1 MDIQKE
7 VDKILIDLKE
17 LDETK
22 IKNMIGETIIK
33 IKKQK
38 NVKLFYKLLI
48 NKIEK
53 KIIAIAN
60 ITYDDNLENNVLL
73 LKKYSNI
80 NNYLKEEYELFKKQY
95 IEEKAINNDTVKI
108 NNQKYK
114 YESTT
119 ENTLKIDIS
128 SSIKEKIYNDLVN
141 NIKKDDYEINDIII
155 AFTKY
160 LNNINIV
167 SDIEELN
174 KLSDELYN
182 RLYEY
187 LYENKSIFFEFS
199 YLIDVLSSIYK
210 NYDKE
215 SKERNLLKPM
225 YKKYTTLYKIYKTK
239 IAKNEINP
247 YFDIIDYWLSNEN
260 DYLYL
265 KELVNRNQKIRNSHS
280 NGEHIVIY
288 ILKKYIDNF
297 KKMIVNDDY
306 TNINY
311 LREVYYLFTKSYYLR
326 LTKDEKNTIDT
337 IIKEFSV
344 YIKNTLIKERRKN
357 AALNDLKSMKTNTF
371 YPQRQEYD
379 FRENTIDEL
388 TYDKRRVY
396 NNSISSIKEKNATET
411 FLISNYAYNIA
422 ESEDEIN
429 LKMYTFN
436 IGNYIMDNSIINL
449 ELEKCEFTKEK
460 IDEFISREFDFEVG
474 QIYPTICYQLKFYKS
489 GKIKSLDISRENIEI
504 KDKITTFDVEKMG
517 KFYDLY
523 KKSIVKNVGIETDYN
538 LLEINK
544 HFENILNNEFVKFI
558 KENRLPFIYYGYTLP
573 TIEEINENM
582 NALAPFLHN
591 IDKDV
596 AYEIINI
603 VSSKI
608 DKKHYSLFPIENAEY
623 DLKLINSF
631 NYIGILNQKM
641 LNDIYFNDYN
651 FETEERKNRE
661 KKSRLIKFYKIT
673 KELNDSFNYI
683 DVSEI
688 KESKGKIKRR
698 FKI

>member
-1 MDIQKE
+1 MR
-7 VDKILIDLKE
+7 ILDTFRSE
-17 LDETK
+17 Q
-22 IKNMIGETIIK
+22 TI
-33 IKKQK
+33 
-38 NVKLFYKLLI
+38 
-48 NKIEK
+48 
-53 KIIAIAN
+53 
-60 ITYDDNLENNVLL
+60 
-73 LKKYSNI
+73 
-80 NNYLKEEYELFKKQY
+80 
-95 IEEKAINNDTVKI
+95 
-108 NNQKYK
+108 
-114 YESTT
+114 
-119 ENTLKIDIS
+119 
-128 SSIKEKIYNDLVN
+128 
-141 NIKKDDYEINDIII
+141 
-155 AFTKY
+155 
-160 LNNINIV
+160 
-167 SDIEELN
+167 
-174 KLSDELYN
+174 
-182 RLYEY
+182 
-187 LYENKSIFFEFS
+187 KSIFFEFS

-215 SKERNLLKPM
+215 SKERNLLKPI

-379 FRENTIDEL
+379 FRENTTDEL

-396 NNSISSIKEKNATET
+396 NNSISSIKEKNATEA

-523 KKSIVKNVGIETDYN
+523 KKSIAKNVGIETDYN

>member
-215 SKERNLLKPM
+215 SKERNLLKPI

-311 LREVYYLFTKSYYLR
+311 LREVYYLV
-326 LTKDEKNTIDT
+326 
-337 IIKEFSV
+337 II
-344 YIKNTLIKERRKN
+344 
-357 AALNDLKSMKTNTF
+357 
-371 YPQRQEYD
+371 
-379 FRENTIDEL
+379 
-388 TYDKRRVY
+388 
-396 NNSISSIKEKNATET
+396 
-411 FLISNYAYNIA
+411 
-422 ESEDEIN
+422 
-429 LKMYTFN
+429 
-436 IGNYIMDNSIINL
+436 
-449 ELEKCEFTKEK
+449 
-460 IDEFISREFDFEVG
+460 
-474 QIYPTICYQLKFYKS
+474 
-489 GKIKSLDISRENIEI
+489 
-504 KDKITTFDVEKMG
+504 
-517 KFYDLY
+517 
-523 KKSIVKNVGIETDYN
+523 
-538 LLEINK
+538 
-544 HFENILNNEFVKFI
+544 
-558 KENRLPFIYYGYTLP
+558 
-573 TIEEINENM
+573 
-582 NALAPFLHN
+582 
-591 IDKDV
+591 
-596 AYEIINI
+596 
-603 VSSKI
+603 
-608 DKKHYSLFPIENAEY
+608 
-623 DLKLINSF
+623 
-631 NYIGILNQKM
+631 
-641 LNDIYFNDYN
+641 
-651 FETEERKNRE
+651 
-661 KKSRLIKFYKIT
+661 
-673 KELNDSFNYI
+673 
-683 DVSEI
+683 
-688 KESKGKIKRR
+688 
-698 FKI
+698 

>member
-215 SKERNLLKPM
+215 SKERNLLKPI

-379 FRENTIDEL
+379 FRENTTDEL

-396 NNSISSIKEKNATET
+396 NNSISSIKEKNATEA

-523 KKSIVKNVGIETDYN
+523 KKSIAKNVGIETDYN

>member
-215 SKERNLLKPM
+215 SKERNLLKPI

-379 FRENTIDEL
+379 FRENTTDEL

-523 KKSIVKNVGIETDYN
+523 KKSIAKNVGIETDYN

>member
-60 ITYDDNLENNVLL
+60 ITYDDNLDNNVLF

-95 IEEKAINNDTVKI
+95 IEEKTINNDTVKI

-119 ENTLKIDIS
+119 EDTLKIDIS

-141 NIKKDDYEINDIII
+141 NIQKDDYEINDIII

-167 SDIEELN
+167 SDIEKLN

-215 SKERNLLKPM
+215 SMERNLLKPI

-239 IAKNEINP
+239 IVKNEINP

-379 FRENTIDEL
+379 FRENTTDEL

-396 NNSISSIKEKNATET
+396 NNSISGIKEKNATEA
-411 FLISNYAYNIA
+411 FLISNYAYNIV

-460 IDEFISREFDFEVG
+460 IDEFISREFDFKVG

-523 KKSIVKNVGIETDYN
+523 KKSIAKNVGIETDYN

-573 TIEEINENM
+573 TIEEISENM

-651 FETEERKNRE
+651 FETEERKSRE
-661 KKSRLIKFYKIT
+661 TKS
-673 KELNDSFNYI
+673 
-683 DVSEI
+683 
-688 KESKGKIKRR
+688 
-698 FKI
+698 

>member
-95 IEEKAINNDTVKI
+95 IEEKTINNDTVKI

-119 ENTLKIDIS
+119 EDTLKIDIS

-141 NIKKDDYEINDIII
+141 NIQKDDYEINDIII

-167 SDIEELN
+167 SDIEKLN

-215 SKERNLLKPM
+215 SMERNLLKPI

-239 IAKNEINP
+239 IVKNEINP

-379 FRENTIDEL
+379 FRENTTDEL

-396 NNSISSIKEKNATET
+396 NNSISSIKEK
-411 FLISNYAYNIA
+411 
-422 ESEDEIN
+422 
-429 LKMYTFN
+429 MQP
-436 IGNYIMDNSIINL
+436 
-449 ELEKCEFTKEK
+449 
-460 IDEFISREFDFEVG
+460 R
-474 QIYPTICYQLKFYKS
+474 
-489 GKIKSLDISRENIEI
+489 
-504 KDKITTFDVEKMG
+504 
-517 KFYDLY
+517 
-523 KKSIVKNVGIETDYN
+523 
-538 LLEINK
+538 
-544 HFENILNNEFVKFI
+544 HF
-558 KENRLPFIYYGYTLP
+558 
-573 TIEEINENM
+573 
-582 NALAPFLHN
+582 
-591 IDKDV
+591 
-596 AYEIINI
+596 
-603 VSSKI
+603 
-608 DKKHYSLFPIENAEY
+608 
-623 DLKLINSF
+623 
-631 NYIGILNQKM
+631 
-641 LNDIYFNDYN
+641 
-651 FETEERKNRE
+651 
-661 KKSRLIKFYKIT
+661 
-673 KELNDSFNYI
+673 
-683 DVSEI
+683 
-688 KESKGKIKRR
+688 
-698 FKI
+698 